1 MDKEILEKVAIKA
14 VEYYFK
20 GLSAKN
26 SINKAL
32 EDIGVKKN
40 NMELTCLYK
49 DRWNGEIKDKK
60 FDSYEVFGKWVA
72 DNATEIILIDVV
84 QEED

>member
-1 MDKEILEKVAIKA
+1 MDKEILEKVARKA

-20 GLSAKN
+20 GLSAKV

-32 EDIGVKKN
+32 EEIGEKKN

-49 DRWNGEIKDKK
+49 DRWNGE
-60 FDSYEVFGKWVA
+60 EV
-72 DNATEIILIDVV
+72 
-84 QEED
+84 

>member
-1 MDKEILEKVAIKA
+1 
-14 VEYYFK
+14 
-20 GLSAKN
+20 
-26 SINKAL
+26 
-32 EDIGVKKN
+32 
-40 NMELTCLYK
+40 MELTCLYK

-84 QEED
+84 QEEDQIIGDKHGYEKSN